1 MKDRIRE
8 IRIANKLKQS
18 EFGDRL
24 GIKGNTVTGYE
35 TGVRTP
41 SDAVIVSICREFGV
55 NEDWLRN
62 GTGEMYPPKTRGQEI
77 SEIVKSASTN
87 DPEEAVKFFTN
98 LLSEMTDAE
107 ILLMY
112 EVFKRHFPDI
122 K

>member
-1 MKDRIRE
+1 MKDRIRK
-8 IRIANKLKQS
+8 IRIANNLKQS
-18 EFGDRL
+18 EFGERL

-98 LLSEMTDAE
+98 LLSEMSDAE

-112 EVFKRHFPDI
+112 EVFKRNFPD
-122 K
+122 KK

>member
-18 EFGDRL
+18 EFGGRL

-107 ILLMY
+107 ILLMN
-112 EVFKRHFPDI
+112 EVFKRNFPD
-122 K
+122 KK

>member
-77 SEIVKSASTN
+77 SEIVKAASTN

-98 LLSEMTDAE
+98 LLSEMSDAE

-112 EVFKRHFPDI
+112 EVFKRNFPD
-122 K
+122 KK